1 MSSLPRPIF
10 RSFKDIG
17 RTWFNRTRPS
27 YLESRP
33 SMEFTV
39 ASYNVLADK
48 LLHDHPHLYFNR
60 GRQESWIFDW
70 NYRKR
75 NLLEEIKCSDADVST
90 VCRSSFFSTEIFLSL
105 YRNGSLWST

>member
-27 YLESRP
+27 YLESKP
-33 SMEFTV
+33 SLEFTV

-90 VCRSSFFSTEIFLSL
+90 VCSSLSNYFIFLFS
-105 YRNGSLWST
+105 NIFVFFVP